1 MIPGTVHVDPSVADA
16 RARPAWARLAG
27 LLAVIGVMH
36 LVAFGLL
43 FGVVVPAHLSAGG
56 QVFGV
61 GLGLTAY
68 TLGLRHAFDADHI
81 AAIDNTTRTFMAEGR
96 RPVSVGFWFALGHSS
111 VVFVLALLVVG
122 GTRLVGTLTSHG
134 SGVHRIL
141 GIAGTSASGLFLYL
155 IGALNLVA
163 LLGILRVFRRLR
175 TGEFDE
181 AELEAHLTQRGL
193 LSRLLRGVIR
203 SIRRPSQMF
212 PVGLLFGLGFD
223 TASEVTLLV
232 LAGTGAAAGLPWY
245 AVLVLPM
252 LFASGMTLLD
262 TLDGTFMNFAY
273 DWAFANPVRKIYYNL
288 AVTGLSVAVALVIG
302 TVELVSVLHDDAGW
316 HGPVIDWLS
325 GLNLNNVG
333 FVVVG
338 LFAVA
343 WMGALAYWRLARVEQ
358 RWAVAQ
364 PAIPGPPSGYP
375 GDGPSA

>member
-1 MIPGTVHVDPSVADA
+1 MIPGTVHVDPPDV
-16 RARPAWARLAG
+16 RARPEWARLAG

-111 VVFVLALLVVG
+111 VVFALALLVVG
-122 GTRLVGTLTSHG
+122 GTRLVGTLTSAD
-134 SGVHRIL
+134 SDVHRIL
-141 GIAGTSASGLFLYL
+141 GIAGTSVSGLFLYL

-175 TGEFDE
+175 SGEFDE
-181 AELEAHLTQRGL
+181 AELEAHLNQRGL
-193 LSRLLRGVIR
+193 LSRLLRGVLR

-245 AVLVLPM
+245 AVVVLPL

-288 AVTGLSVAVALVIG
+288 AVTGLSVAVALIIG
-302 TVELVSVLHDDAGW
+302 TVELVTVLHDDAGW
-316 HGPVIDWLS
+316 NGPVIDWLS
-325 GLNLNNVG
+325 GLDLNNVG

-338 LFAVA
+338 LFALA
-343 WMGALAYWRLARVEQ
+343 WAGALAYWRLARVEQ
-358 RWAVAQ
+358 RWAATVGRPLAA
-364 PAIPGPPSGYP
+364 PTSGYP
-375 GDGPSA
+375 GGGPST